1 MGYSTRLLYL
11 APLVCNG
18 EFLEW
23 VTVLSFPLIKS
34 AEDPHA
40 NAHLPWQR
48 FEWVTQFSLR
58 SARTSGHALRQH
70 CKVSHSTAYVR
81 SLAIIGDLIAKRHG
95 LQCQRNLGSGWA
107 KFWNRG

>member
-11 APLVCNG
+11 APLVYNG

-23 VTVLSFPLIKS
+23 VTVLSFPLTKS

-58 SARTSGHALRQH
+58 SARTSGHEANNLDLTGARRG
-70 CKVSHSTAYVR
+70 YDNI
-81 SLAIIGDLIAKRHG
+81 SLVTG
-95 LQCQRNLGSGWA
+95 
-107 KFWNRG
+107 

>member
-11 APLVCNG
+11 APLVYNG

-40 NAHLPWQR
+40 NAPLPWQR
-48 FEWVTQFSLR
+48 FEWVTQISLR
-58 SARTSGHALRQH
+58 SARTSGHEANNLALTGAR
-70 CKVSHSTAYVR
+70 R
-81 SLAIIGDLIAKRHG
+81 SFE
-95 LQCQRNLGSGWA
+95 WVT
-107 KFWNRG
+107 

>member
-1 MGYSTRLLYL
+1 MGYSTRLLDL

-40 NAHLPWQR
+40 NAPLPWQR

-58 SARTSGHALRQH
+58 SARTSGHEANNLALTGARRG
-70 CKVSHSTAYVR
+70 YDNI
-81 SLAIIGDLIAKRHG
+81 SLVTG
-95 LQCQRNLGSGWA
+95 
-107 KFWNRG
+107 

>member
-48 FEWVTQFSLR
+48 FEWVTQELLSKGLLSLR
-58 SARTSGHALRQH
+58 LEHNSGSAGNRRD
-70 CKVSHSTAYVR
+70 
-81 SLAIIGDLIAKRHG
+81 IIGM
-95 LQCQRNLGSGWA
+95 
-107 KFWNRG
+107 RG

>member
-11 APLVCNG
+11 APLVYKG

-40 NAHLPWQR
+40 NAPLPWQR
-48 FEWVTQFSLR
+48 FEWVTQELLSKGLLSLR
-58 SARTSGHALRQH
+58 LEHNSGSAGNRRD
-70 CKVSHSTAYVR
+70 
-81 SLAIIGDLIAKRHG
+81 IIGV
-95 LQCQRNLGSGWA
+95 
-107 KFWNRG
+107 RG